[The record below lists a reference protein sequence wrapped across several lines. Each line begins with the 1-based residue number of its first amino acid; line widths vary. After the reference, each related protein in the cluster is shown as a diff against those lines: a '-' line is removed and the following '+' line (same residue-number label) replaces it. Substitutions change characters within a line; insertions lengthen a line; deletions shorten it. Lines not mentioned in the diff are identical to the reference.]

1 MNSRRGRPV
10 TGRDNLEIFGL
21 DINVPVFVV
30 SGVTILAFVT
40 GVLLFREEA
49 AVALPMARKWI
60 TVEFD
65 WLFMI
70 VANLCLLFCVFVIFS
85 PMGRARIG
93 GREARPDYST
103 ITWFAMVFSSGI
115 AIGLLFFGVLEPMYY
130 LRNPPL
136 GIDPSDTRAAEAASI
151 AAATFHWGLSGWSFY
166 AVAGLGLAF
175 FCFNRGLPL
184 TIRSV
189 FHPLLGDRVWGW
201 SGHAIDVLAIFA
213 TLFGL
218 ATSLGFGAEQAVAG
232 LNYLFGVPANNF
244 TYVVFIVVVTSFAT
258 VSVLTGLDVGIK
270 RLSQFNIVLALL
282 LLLFVLAVGPT
293 RYIFGILAAGVADY
307 AVKLAPLSNWI
318 CREDTEFLHDWTVLY
333 WAWWISWT
341 PFVGM
346 FIARVSRGRTVREF
360 LVCVLCLPTLCC
372 ILWMSVFGG
381 TAIHQFL
388 FDGYAGVAEVIA
400 AWKPELALFRM
411 LEMLPLK
418 TVLCFVSVFL
428 LVVFFVTSSDSGSLV
443 VDIISAG
450 GKLEAPPAQRVF
462 WCSLEGLIAI
472 VLLLGGG
479 LASLQAAV
487 LIAGLPFSVLLV
499 MMMICVWKGLRSEPL

>member
-1 MNSRRGRPV
+1 MSGDQGRPV
-10 TGRDNLEIFGL
+10 TGRDNLQIFGL

-30 SGVTILAFVT
+30 SGVTILAFIT
-40 GVLLFREEA
+40 GVLLFQEKA
-49 AVALPMARKWI
+49 AVTLPLTRKWI

-70 VANLCLLFCVFVIFS
+70 VANLCFLFCVFLILS
-85 PMGRARIG
+85 PMGGVRIG
-93 GREARPDYST
+93 GRDARPDYST
-103 ITWFAMVFSSGI
+103 VTWFAMIFSSGI

-130 LRNPPL
+130 FRNPPL
-136 GIDPSDTRAAEAASI
+136 GIDPSDTKAAAAASI
-151 AAATFHWGLSGWSFY
+151 AAATFHWGLSAWAFY

-184 TIRSV
+184 TVRSV
-189 FHPLLGDRVWGW
+189 FHPIFGDAVWGW
-201 SGHAIDVLAIFA
+201 SGHVIDVLAIFA

-218 ATSLGFGAEQAVAG
+218 ATSLGLGAEQAVAG

-244 TYVVFIVVVTSFAT
+244 TYVAFIIAVTCLAT
-258 VSVLTGLDVGIK
+258 VSVLAGLDVGIK
-270 RLSQFNIVLALL
+270 RLSQFNIALAVLLF
-282 LLLFVLAVGPT
+282 LFVLAVGPT
-293 RYIFGILAAGVADY
+293 GYIFKSLVAGGADY
-307 AVKLAPLSNWI
+307 VAKIVPLSNWMG
-318 CREDTEFLHDWTVLY
+318 REDTDFLHDWTVLY

-360 LVCVLCLPTLCC
+360 LACVLVLPTLCC
-372 ILWMSVFGG
+372 LLWMSVFGG
-381 TAIHQFL
+381 TAIHQFMV
-388 FDGYAGVAEVIA
+388 DGYAGVAEVIA
-400 AWKPELALFRM
+400 EWRPELALFKM
-411 LEMLPLK
+411 LGMLPLA
-418 TVLCFVSVFL
+418 TVLYFVSVVL
-428 LVVFFVTSSDSGSLV
+428 LVIFFVTSSDSGSLV

-462 WCSLEGLIAI
+462 WCTLEGMVAI

-499 MMMICVWKGLRSEPL
+499 AMMICVWKGLRREPL